1 MIDTDKLERAR
12 VWVYEIMHTLGRLE
26 SEYDSNHVEDLS
38 VGDMVDN
45 RLIILRTL
53 AHTAW
58 VYADGVVDI
67 LNEVTGV
74 YDADDMDDMGDDDN
88 DD

>member
-1 MIDTDKLERAR
+1 MDFDKDKLERAR
-12 VWVYEIMHTLGRLE
+12 DWTHEIMRMLSTLE
-26 SEYDSNHVEDLS
+26 CEYESNHVEDLS

-45 RLIILRTL
+45 RLIILKTL

-58 VYADGVVDI
+58 VYADGVTDI
-67 LNEVTGV
+67 LDEIMG
-74 YDADDMDDMGDDDN
+74 DGDDMDDMDDDDN

>member
-1 MIDTDKLERAR
+1 MNIDMTKLEWAR
-12 VWVYEIMHTLGRLE
+12 DWTREIMRTLSTLKCEYE
-26 SEYDSNHVEDLS
+26 STHIEDLS

-45 RLIILRTL
+45 RLIILKTL

-58 VYADGVVDI
+58 VYADGVTDI
-67 LNEVTGV
+67 LDEI
-74 YDADDMDDMGDDDN
+74 MGDDDDN